1 MAVAETTGDSGMVTA
16 AVGNE
21 EEEAA
26 ADPVLAT
33 LAVLSN
39 TAA

>member
-16 AVGNE
+16 AAGD